1 MLPTPRQ
8 RQVYEF
14 LRAYIRRHGSA
25 PTYEEIRRHFGFRSY
40 YAVQKHL
47 RALEERGALR
57 SPWGGRKRALTLVE
71 PPPHERVWGAVSEP
85 DPVLAAP
92 GAPGRLSEAAG
103 APARGYEVARGRAAR
118 RAARDVG
125 EPVPGGAFVSLLGEV
140 AAGRPLEP
148 FEHPEPVEIP
158 ASLLRGGENFALRVR
173 GDSMID
179 DGIHDGDIVIVRRQS
194 TAENGQTVV
203 ALVDGE
209 ATIKKYYRRGQRV
222 ELLPANP
229 QVPPIVVEWGDVHI
243 RGVVVGLI
251 RRFQFV

>member
-8 RQVYEF
+8 RQVYEY
-14 LRAYIRRHGSA
+14 LRSYIHRHGSA

-40 YAVQKHL
+40 NAVQKHL

-71 PPPHERVWGAVSEP
+71 PPPHER
-85 DPVLAAP
+85 
-92 GAPGRLSEAAG
+92 AG
-103 APARGYEVARGRAAR
+103 APPGAGPLRRLAGPDARGRAAR
-118 RAARDVG
+118 HTARDAGVWPETAG
-125 EPVPGGAFVSLLGEV
+125 QPVPGGVSVRLLGEV

-148 FEHPEPVEIP
+148 FEQQESLEIP
-158 ASLLRGGENFALRVR
+158 PGLLRGGENFALRVR

-179 DGIHDGDIVIVRRQS
+179 DGIHDGDVVIVRRQP

-209 ATIKKYYRRGQRV
+209 ATIKKYYRRGERV

-229 QVPPIVVEWGDVHI
+229 RVPPIVVEWGDVHI

-251 RRFQFV
+251 RKFQFV

>member
-25 PTYEEIRRHFGFRSY
+25 PTYDEIRRHFAFRSY
-40 YAVQKHL
+40 NAVQKHL
-47 RALEERGALR
+47 RALAERGALR

-71 PPPHERVWGAVSEP
+71 PPPHEI
-85 DPVLAAP
+85 AA
-92 GAPGRLSEAAG
+92 LDT
-103 APARGYEVARGRAAR
+103 ARGRAAR
-118 RAARDVG
+118 RRAAWGVEPG
-125 EPVPGGAFVSLLGEV
+125 EPVPGGAFVPLLGEV

-148 FEHPEPVEIP
+148 FEHPEPIEIP
-158 ASLLRGGENFALRVR
+158 PSLLRGGENFALRVR

-209 ATIKKYYRRGQRV
+209 ATIKKYFRRGQRV

-229 QVPPIVVEWGDVHI
+229 QVPPIVVEWGDVLI

>member
-14 LRAYIRRHGSA
+14 LRQYIRQHGTA

-40 YAVQKHL
+40 HAVQKHL
-47 RALEERGALR
+47 KALEERGALR

-71 PPPHERVWGAVSEP
+71 PPPHA
-85 DPVLAAP
+85 LAQ
-92 GAPGRLSEAAG
+92 AAG
-103 APARGYEVARGRAAR
+103 VF
-118 RAARDVG
+118 
-125 EPVPGGAFVSLLGEV
+125 VPLLGEV

-158 ASLLRGGENFALRVR
+158 PSLLRGGDNFALRVR

-179 DGIHDGDIVIVRRQS
+179 EGIHDGDIVIVRRQT

-203 ALVDGE
+203 AMVEGE
-209 ATIKKYYRRGQRV
+209 TTIKKYYRRGGRV
-222 ELLPANP
+222 ELHPANP
-229 QVPPIVVEWGDVHI
+229 QMRPIIIEWGDLHI

>member
-40 YAVQKHL
+40 HAVQKHL
-47 RALEERGALR
+47 RALEERGELR

-71 PPPHERVWGAVSEP
+71 PPPHA
-85 DPVLAAP
+85 LAQA
-92 GAPGRLSEAAG
+92 AAG
-103 APARGYEVARGRAAR
+103 AF
-118 RAARDVG
+118 
-125 EPVPGGAFVSLLGEV
+125 VPLFGEV

-158 ASLLRGGENFALRVR
+158 PSLLRGGENFALRVR
-173 GDSMID
+173 GNSMID
-179 DGIHDGDIVIVRRQS
+179 EGIHDGDIVIVRRQT

-203 ALVDGE
+203 AMM
-209 ATIKKYYRRGQRV
+209 
-222 ELLPANP
+222 
-229 QVPPIVVEWGDVHI
+229 
-243 RGVVVGLI
+243 
-251 RRFQFV
+251 